1 MLKTELN
8 KTKQTWRTWAKD
20 DVPRSIKKLNS
31 TVLGL
36 CHTVYLRCKKS
47 PLGGDIVG
55 FFFCPPIPQWHHYK
69 CNRATRMQPRRK
81 KYANPSIVAWVS
93 NISHWLYGK
102 NVKEPI
108 FSLPLSEPYVFRS
121 NFLSPYFFFLSVFF
135 ETLPNTIT
143 GYREKEEGN
152 VFFSDNQIQKSLV
165 WKINTKYC

>member
-55 FFFCPPIPQWHHYK
+55 FFFCPPIPQWHHCK

-121 NFLSPYFFFLSVFF
+121 NFLSPYFFFSFGLLWNS
-135 ETLPNTIT
+135 
-143 GYREKEEGN
+143 
-152 VFFSDNQIQKSLV
+152 
-165 WKINTKYC
+165 TKHNHWV